1 MSSAPLTYALVTP
14 ARDEAGNLRRL
25 AASVEAQTVHPV
37 EWVIVDNGSADG
49 TADVVLELAARL
61 PWVRL
66 VRSPG
71 AVGAARGAPIVRAF
85 MAGLESL
92 ESDPEIVVKLDAD
105 LSFPPEHFEGLL
117 AAFAAEP
124 RLGIAGGVCWEEV
137 GGVWKPQF
145 ATRDHVRGAA
155 RAYRRACLDDVLPL
169 AERMGWDGVDE
180 LKAQTRGWR
189 IRSLPELPIRHHR
202 ALGGR
207 ERRLAKWVAQ
217 GDMAHFMGYR
227 PSYLLCRALYRAA
240 QEPSALAMVWG
251 YARAAL
257 QRRPRYEDAATRA
270 HLRREQSLLRL
281 PERFREARGR

>member
-1 MSSAPLTYALVTP
+1 MTPPSLTYALITP
-14 ARDEAGNLRRL
+14 ARDEEENLRRL
-25 AASVEAQTVHPV
+25 AACVEAQTVLPL
-37 EWVIVDNGSADG
+37 EWAIVDNGSSDG
-49 TADVVLELAARL
+49 TPDLVLELAARL

-66 VRSPG
+66 VRSP
-71 AVGAARGAPIVRAF
+71 ASPGAARGGPIVLAF
-85 MAGLESL
+85 TTGLGSL
-92 ESDPEIVVKLDAD
+92 SSDPDVVVKLDAD

-117 AAFAAEP
+117 AAFAADP
-124 RLGIAGGVCWEEV
+124 ALGIAGGVCWEEV

-202 ALGGR
+202 PLGGR

-227 PSYLLCRALYRAA
+227 PSYLLFRALYRST

-251 YARAAL
+251 FARAAL
-257 QRRPRYEDAATRA
+257 QRRPRYEDEATRA
-270 HLRREQSLLRL
+270 HLRREQSLRRL
-281 PERFREARGR
+281 PRRIREARGR